1 MTRTEIRHWAY
12 NLETGEIIGCSKAN
26 GLKRRVAFTNSFNRK
41 YGYPC
46 GGWRFFHG
54 SEREFRGWCF
64 SL

>member
-12 NLETGEIIGCSKAN
+12 NLKTGEIIGCSKAN

-41 YGYPC
+41 YGYPY

-54 SEREFRGWCF
+54 SEKELRSWRLG
-64 SL
+64 L

>member
-12 NLETGEIIGCSKAN
+12 NLKTGEIIGNSKAN
-26 GLKRRVAFTNSFNRK
+26 GLKRSVALNNSFNRK
-41 YGYPC
+41 YGDPC

>member
-12 NLETGEIIGCSKAN
+12 NFKTGEIISNSKAN

-41 YGYPC
+41 HGYPC
-46 GGWRFFHG
+46 SGWRFFHG